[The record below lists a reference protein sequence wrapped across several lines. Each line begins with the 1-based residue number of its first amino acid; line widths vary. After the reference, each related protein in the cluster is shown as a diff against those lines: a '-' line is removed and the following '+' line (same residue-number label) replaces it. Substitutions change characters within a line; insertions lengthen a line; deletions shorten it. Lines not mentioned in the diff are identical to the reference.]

1 MRTLAVV
8 LGFLMV
14 TTAVVL
20 SNCTAEALVSGHVDS
35 RLVTPRDVR
44 GSAYGPVVPMPVAAV
59 PAGVEILMCV
69 R

>member
-14 TTAVVL
+14 AAAAVL
-20 SNCTAEALVSGHVDS
+20 SNCSAEAQVSGHVDS
-35 RLVTPRDVR
+35 QLVTPRDAR
-44 GSAYGPVVPMPVAAV
+44 GPAYGPVVSMPVAV

>member
-14 TTAVVL
+14 TTALVL
-20 SNCTAEALVSGHVDS
+20 SNCTAEALVS
-35 RLVTPRDVR
+35 PI
-44 GSAYGPVVPMPVAAV
+44 VPMPVAAA